1 MGFPVG
7 LNGSRSGGLVLLVK
21 RVMCSNGGAPPNPF
35 PRERENMRVRWWRL
49 GGSGGRRMI
58 FILLSQG
65 EGRGEGEDSFP
76 EFYSR

>member
-1 MGFPVG
+1 M
-7 LNGSRSGGLVLLVK
+7 
-21 RVMCSNGGAPPNPF
+21 GGAPPNPF